1 MEQSGCVVKPEQ
13 KYAENITHVANGVVV
28 SGYPG
33 NCPFLR
39 HNREEYQKEKEAD
52 AVREKEER

>member
-1 MEQSGCVVKPEQ
+1 MKPEQ
-13 KYAENITHVANGVVV
+13 KYADSITHVANGVVV

-39 HNREEYQKEKEAD
+39 HNREEYQKEKEVD